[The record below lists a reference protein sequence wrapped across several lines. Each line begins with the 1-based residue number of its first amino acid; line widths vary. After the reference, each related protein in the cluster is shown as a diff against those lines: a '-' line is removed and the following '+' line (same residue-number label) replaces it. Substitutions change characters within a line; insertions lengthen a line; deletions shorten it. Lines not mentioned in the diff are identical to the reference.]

1 MKQAEEDHVVQVKH
15 SAAQGSQEDIKAFCC
30 HQESKEP
37 NFRIARSL
45 NQTMS
50 LSNSLQQSTNTETE
64 TEDPATSTAHN
75 F

>member
-1 MKQAEEDHVVQVKH
+1 MKQAEEDRAVQVKH
-15 SAAQGSQEDIKAFCC
+15 SAAQGLQVDIKAFCC
-30 HQESKEP
+30 QQESQGP

-64 TEDPATSTAHN
+64 TEAPPTCTAHN